1 MANAVTALLDEH
13 LGSGRSARPAVVT
26 PERTWTYAETH
37 AAASRTAWAL
47 RALGVEPEQ
56 RVALL
61 LNDGLPWVAVF
72 FGALRI
78 GAVAVPLNT
87 RLGIEDY
94 IGILGDS
101 GAKVLVAEAPVAA
114 AIRARARELPR
125 LGAILTPEASA
136 NGPSLEE
143 LCARA
148 SPAREAERVS
158 DDDMAFWL
166 YTSGTTGVPKAAVHL
181 HRDLGAGRHYG
192 LEVLGVTGDDR
203 VLATSRLF
211 FAYALGSALLIPFL
225 AGART
230 YLAPAWPEPASVA
243 EAVRTFRPT
252 LLFSVPTFFAR
263 MLRAGLAPDT
273 FRSLRAAVS
282 AGERLPPE
290 IYRAYRD
297 QFGVEI
303 LDGMGATET
312 VFMVLSNRP
321 GQSRPGSSGTPVPGT
336 QVRLLDAEGR
346 EVAPGEEGVLHVRTP
361 SASPFYWKRVDHSR
375 RTFVGEWFR
384 TGDVYTR
391 DADGFYYHRG
401 REDDFFKVA
410 GQWVA
415 PAEVETALLSH
426 PDVAEAGVVGMEV
439 PGGLIK
445 SFAFVV
451 PKDPV
456 AVPERLVSEV
466 AGLAAEKLASHQRP
480 RAIYVVPELPR
491 TATGKLQRFKL
502 REQAADRAAA
512 TA

>member
-1 MANAVTALLDEH
+1 MANAVTELLDAHEA
-13 LGSGRSARPAVVT
+13 SGRSERPAIVT
-26 PERTWTYAETH
+26 PERTWTYAEVL
-37 AAASRTAWAL
+37 AASSRAGNAL

-61 LNDGLPWVAVF
+61 LNDGPSWVAVF

-78 GAVAVPLNT
+78 GAIAVPLNT

-94 IGILGDS
+94 IAILSDS
-101 GAKVLVAEAPVAA
+101 GARVLVAEAPFAA

-125 LGAILTPEASA
+125 LKTILTPEASTA
-136 NGPSLEE
+136 GSSLQE

-148 SPAREAERVS
+148 APAAEVEPVG

-181 HRDLGAGRHYG
+181 HRDIGAGRHYG

-211 FAYALGSALLIPFL
+211 FAYALGTALLIPLL

-243 EAVRTFRPT
+243 GAMQAFRPT
-252 LLFSVPTFFAR
+252 LLFSVPTFYAR
-263 MLRAGLAPDT
+263 MLRADLPADT
-273 FRSLRAAVS
+273 FGSLRAAVS
-282 AGERLPPE
+282 AGERLPAE
-290 IYRAYRD
+290 IYHAYRD
-297 QFGVEI
+297 RFGVEI

-336 QVRLLDAEGR
+336 EVRLLDAEGR
-346 EVAPGEEGVLHVRTP
+346 EVAPGEEGVLHARTP

-384 TGDVYTR
+384 TGDVYSR
-391 DADGFYYHRG
+391 DADGFYFHHG

-415 PAEVETALLSH
+415 PAEVESALLSH
-426 PDVAEAGVVGMEV
+426 PDVAEAGVVGMEE
-439 PGGLIK
+439 PGGLTK

-451 PKDPV
+451 PKEPV
-456 AVPERLVSEV
+456 VAPERLVSEV
-466 AGLAAEKLASHQRP
+466 AGLAAAKLASHQRP

-491 TATGKLQRFKL
+491 TATGKLQRFRL
-502 REQAADRAAA
+502 REQAAERAAG